1 MSKKGRKA
9 LEGGFSAVATEKVLE
24 TLQNADKPLR
34 VKDIAAQIVASG
46 EFPDAESSVQLHCY
60 KALNALYAESKVTAQ
75 TDETATSKRK
85 PKVYSATG

>member
-24 TLQNADKPLR
+24 ALQNSDKPLK
-34 VKDIAAQIVASG
+34 VKEIASQIVASG
-46 EFPDAESSVQLHCY
+46 EYPDAESSIQLHCY
-60 KALNALYAESKVTAQ
+60 KALNALYSASKVTAQ

-85 PKVYSATG
+85 PKVYSIA